1 MAVKLFCEHGWFITG
16 SSFEEV
22 MATAVDMYADTQTGE
37 DYIEA
42 DKLVREDYEL
52 GLIMVFGVGGDYA
65 VH

>member
-22 MATAVDMYADTQTGE
+22 LATAVDMYSDTQTDGDHE
-37 DYIEA
+37 EA
-42 DKLVREDYEL
+42 DKLVREDYKL
-52 GLIMVFGVGGDYA
+52 GLIMVYGVGGDYA